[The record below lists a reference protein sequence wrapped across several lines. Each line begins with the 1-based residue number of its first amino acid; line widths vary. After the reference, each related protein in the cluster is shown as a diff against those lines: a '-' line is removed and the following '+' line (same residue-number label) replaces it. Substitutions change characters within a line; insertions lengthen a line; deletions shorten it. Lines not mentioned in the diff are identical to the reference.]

1 MEMSNEQV
9 TQEFFHSLNNSYYKA
24 AVKEFEYRL
33 KKAVLNVNL
42 VVINYQKWKLQ

>member
-33 KKAVLNVNL
+33 KETIEGGIK
-42 VVINYQKWKLQ
+42 YESGRY